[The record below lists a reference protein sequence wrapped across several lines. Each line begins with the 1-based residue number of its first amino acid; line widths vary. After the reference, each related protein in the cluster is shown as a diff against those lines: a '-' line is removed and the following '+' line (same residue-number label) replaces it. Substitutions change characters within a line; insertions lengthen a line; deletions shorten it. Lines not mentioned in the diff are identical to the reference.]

1 MDLKQ
6 YIYPIYS
13 GGTIVGQGFIADGY
27 FITAA
32 HVVKDFPSCFTR
44 INSKRFE
51 LSDTFIRSSFF
62 NKSDAY
68 DKIIKEDFYHNP
80 LSKLEYIFIGIGNIY
95 QDPTMMDIVLYPC
108 NDIESPLRLSQ
119 HIPPKGEQLTSYC
132 MHEEMDFSQLNPPCK
147 LKTVPA
153 LALGQEE
160 GNYFY
165 CNCEQFAGS
174 SGSPLLNGNEVVG
187 IMHGGN
193 DKGLCAFLKVQMVR
207 NFISQ
212 MELSLDFDS
221 SDLDNAIDY
230 EECKYSRD
238 KKRLLKGS
246 GDIIQQGT
254 VVICNEAFC
263 REDFKGDL
271 YGIAS
276 GNIIIPNSV
285 KKIGEKAFAWSK
297 ELESIMIPDSVVHI
311 GKEAFECCTYLKRVI
326 LSNSITEITEALF
339 SWCQSL
345 KEIIIPNSV
354 TKIGAEAFENCDSL
368 TNLIIPSSVKCI
380 EYLAFSECTSLTQ
393 VIFLG
398 TVENIDEDIFERC
411 SSLSQILIP
420 SGTIDQYEEMLPDYT
435 DILVEDEFIGKVA
448 NPLEWSPIG
457 DAFTLKEI
465 CDETGMFNYDDIL
478 GDEAELIGIEF
489 GDSSSTLRIAIPFK
503 DGSKTELKAGVGI
516 QKHYDEGDK
525 VKVNLIYGQELQK
538 IGHEIIVRYD
548 VWKSEEEKK
557 KYLEERNGENLS
569 TEVIE
574 VENLSTEVTEE
585 DLANAW
591 TDEYGVKYSADRKRL
606 LKAANNLEDY
616 SIKSGTIVIC
626 DNAFSQCKDL
636 QIVIIP
642 DSVTAIGDFAFY
654 DCGRLSCAELPTSV
668 KNMGM
673 CVFEGCERMP
683 NYHPFE

>member
-1 MDLKQ
+1 MIIMEVEK
-6 YIYPIYS
+6 YIFPIYS

-119 HIPPKGEQLTSYC
+119 HIPPKGEQLISYC
-132 MHEEMDFSQLNPPCK
+132 IHEEMDFSQLNPPCK

-193 DKGLCAFLKVQMVR
+193 DKGLCAFLKVQVVR
-207 NFISQ
+207 IFISQ

-221 SDLDNAIDY
+221 CDLDNAIEY

-246 GDIIQQGT
+246 GDTIQQGT
-254 VVICNEAFC
+254 IVICNEAFY
-263 REDFKGDL
+263 REDYMGNS
-271 YGIAS
+271 YGTAS

-285 KKIGEKAFAWSK
+285 KIIGEKVFAWSD
-297 ELESIMIPDSVVHI
+297 ELESIEIPDSVVHI

-326 LSNSITEITEALF
+326 LSNSITEIPEALF

-345 KEIIIPNSV
+345 QEIIIPNSV
-354 TKIGAEAFENCDSL
+354 TKIGMEAFDNCDSL
-368 TNLIIPSSVKCI
+368 TNLVIPSFVKCI
-380 EYLAFSECTSLTQ
+380 ESLAFGECKSLEQ
-393 VIFLG
+393 VVFLG
-398 TVENIDEDIFERC
+398 IVSEIKDDVFDQCDT
-411 SSLSQILIP
+411 LSEIVIP
-420 SGTIDQYEEMLPDYT
+420 AGTIDIYKELLSDY
-435 DILVEDEFIGKVA
+435 
-448 NPLEWSPIG
+448 
-457 DAFTLKEI
+457 
-465 CDETGMFNYDDIL
+465 
-478 GDEAELIGIEF
+478 AELLIE
-489 GDSSSTLRIAIPFK
+489 
-503 DGSKTELKAGVGI
+503 
-516 QKHYDEGDK
+516 DK
-525 VKVNLIYGQELQK
+525 
-538 IGHEIIVRYD
+538 
-548 VWKSEEEKK
+548 
-557 KYLEERNGENLS
+557 
-569 TEVIE
+569 
-574 VENLSTEVTEE
+574 
-585 DLANAW
+585 
-591 TDEYGVKYSADRKRL
+591 
-606 LKAANNLEDY
+606 
-616 SIKSGTIVIC
+616 
-626 DNAFSQCKDL
+626 
-636 QIVIIP
+636 
-642 DSVTAIGDFAFY
+642 
-654 DCGRLSCAELPTSV
+654 
-668 KNMGM
+668 
-673 CVFEGCERMP
+673 
-683 NYHPFE
+683 